1 MSERLLVPAQRT
13 ALADWRTLLQRAVH
27 ADAEAAMRLSVQG
40 DVLVLTVA
48 PLHPAGLGDTMPLVL
63 GMRTLRLQNPAL
75 DGLDVVVEARA
86 LLDRFARLEEPRPLD
101 LLEQGSGLVDG
112 SMPDTAGAASSGPVP
127 GIDVPPAEVRVPW
140 AGIAPPRG
148 PWEPVGTVS
157 ASSLRAAADTGIEEI
172 ATGAPEGSGGHAVD
186 ALRRRVWART
196 ALEVASTQDGPSP
209 ASVPVVAGAAFGAH
223 VLGFLP
229 QSGQATLLRSGPWT
243 RLTLPGGHILVR

>member
-27 ADAEAAMRLSVQG
+27 ADPEAAMRLSAQG

-101 LLEQGSGLVDG
+101 LLEQGSGLVD
-112 SMPDTAGAASSGPVP
+112 GPVP

-229 QSGQATLLRSGPWT
+229 QTGQATLLRSGPWT

>member
-27 ADAEAAMRLSVQG
+27 ADPEAAMRLSVQG

-75 DGLDVVVEARA
+75 DGLDAVVEARA

-101 LLEQGSGLVDG
+101 LLEQGSGLVD
-112 SMPDTAGAASSGPVP
+112 GPVP

-172 ATGAPEGSGGHAVD
+172 AKGAPEGSGGHAVD

>member
-1 MSERLLVPAQRT
+1 M
-13 ALADWRTLLQRAVH
+13 
-27 ADAEAAMRLSVQG
+27 
-40 DVLVLTVA
+40 
-48 PLHPAGLGDTMPLVL
+48 
-63 GMRTLRLQNPAL
+63 
-75 DGLDVVVEARA
+75 
-86 LLDRFARLEEPRPLD
+86 
-101 LLEQGSGLVDG
+101 
-112 SMPDTAGAASSGPVP
+112 
-127 GIDVPPAEVRVPW
+127 PPAEVRVPW

-196 ALEVASTQDGPSP
+196 ALEVAGPQDGPSP
-209 ASVPVVAGAAFGAH
+209 ESVPVVAGAAFGAH

>member
-101 LLEQGSGLVDG
+101 LLEQGSGLVD
-112 SMPDTAGAASSGPVP
+112 GPVP

>member
-27 ADAEAAMRLSVQG
+27 ADPEAAMRLSVQG

-101 LLEQGSGLVDG
+101 LLEQGSGLVD
-112 SMPDTAGAASSGPVP
+112 GPVP

>member
-112 SMPDTAGAASSGPVP
+112 PVP

-209 ASVPVVAGAAFGAH
+209 ESVPVVAGAAFGAH

>member
-75 DGLDVVVEARA
+75 DGIDVVVEARA

-101 LLEQGSGLVDG
+101 LLEQGSGLVD
-112 SMPDTAGAASSGPVP
+112 GPVP

-196 ALEVASTQDGPSP
+196 ALEVAGPQDGPSP
-209 ASVPVVAGAAFGAH
+209 ESVPVVAGAAFGAH

>member
-27 ADAEAAMRLSVQG
+27 ADPEAAMRLSVQG

-112 SMPDTAGAASSGPVP
+112 PIP
-127 GIDVPPAEVRVPW
+127 GITVPPAEVRVPW

-157 ASSLRAAADTGIEEI
+157 ASSLRAVADTGIEEI
-172 ATGAPEGSGGHAVD
+172 AKGAPEGSGGHAVD

-196 ALEVASTQDGPSP
+196 ALEVAGPQDGPSP

-229 QSGQATLLRSGPWT
+229 QTGQATLLRSGPWT